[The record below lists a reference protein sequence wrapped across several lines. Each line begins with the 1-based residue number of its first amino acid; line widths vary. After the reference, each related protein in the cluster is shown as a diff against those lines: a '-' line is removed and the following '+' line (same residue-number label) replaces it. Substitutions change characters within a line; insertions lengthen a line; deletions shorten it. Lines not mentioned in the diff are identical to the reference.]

1 MLMRVCVTDIDTGE
15 VLFLRQFSPR
25 QRVRGLTLGSAPD
38 DDIQVTTLGREKLR
52 VILRGRK
59 SVLLT
64 QGFEPTATTM
74 QPSDRDFEL
83 RITSGSTLEID
94 GQRVEFAAA
103 GGATKPA
110 VAVKT
115 SATAAPPSSEDREA
129 KTCFARL
136 FLTLVQEL
144 ARMERGAE
152 AMMTE
157 FDMPAGDSG
166 GEPFEKWVF
175 SRLDDAANGRVDV
188 DELIRDVRRRFS
200 RLSTLQLVSFETLQ
214 DCVDR
219 VRMELDPTTIASKAT
234 PVQRFFSNLGAWR
247 RYLERY
253 NDAFASSQRFY
264 NEYVY
269 PTARTNWLRHLES
282 RKSIAVLKSAS

>member
-1 MLMRVCVTDIDTGE
+1 MRTISVVSVLALWLLPRASVTGEHTTMLMRVCVTDIETGE

-38 DDIQVTTLGREKLR
+38 DDIQVTTLGQQKLR

-64 QGFEPTATTM
+64 QGFQPTATTM
-74 QPSDRDFEL
+74 QASDREFEL
-83 RITSGSTLEID
+83 RVTSGSMLEID

-103 GGATKPA
+103 GGAGKSVAGTTATPA
-110 VAVKT
+110 AV
-115 SATAAPPSSEDREA
+115 PSTEDREA

-136 FLTLVQEL
+136 FLTLVHEL

-166 GEPFEKWVF
+166 SEPFDWARFVKEVLYLLPPLLALPLF
-175 SRLDDAANGRVDV
+175 VMALRRP
-188 DELIRDVRRRFS
+188 RRR
-200 RLSTLQLVSFETLQ
+200 RRQ
-214 DCVDR
+214 D
-219 VRMELDPTTIASKAT
+219 E
-234 PVQRFFSNLGAWR
+234 Q
-247 RYLERY
+247 
-253 NDAFASSQRFY
+253 
-264 NEYVY
+264 
-269 PTARTNWLRHLES
+269 
-282 RKSIAVLKSAS
+282 

>member
-1 MLMRVCVTDIDTGE
+1 MLMRVCVTDIETGE

-38 DDIQVTTLGREKLR
+38 DDIQVTTLGQQKLR

-64 QGFEPTATTM
+64 QGFQPTATTM
-74 QPSDRDFEL
+74 QASDREFEL
-83 RITSGSTLEID
+83 RVTSGSMLEID

-103 GGATKPA
+103 GGAGKSVAGTTATPA
-110 VAVKT
+110 AV
-115 SATAAPPSSEDREA
+115 PSTEDREA

-136 FLTLVQEL
+136 FLTLVHEL

-166 GEPFEKWVF
+166 SEPFEKWVF
-175 SRLDDAANGRVDV
+175 SRLDDAASGRVDV

-282 RKSIAVLKSAS
+282 RKSVAVLKSAS

>member
-1 MLMRVCVTDIDTGE
+1 MLMRVSVTDVQSGDI
-15 VLFLRQFSPR
+15 VFLRQFSAR
-25 QRVRGLTLGSAPD
+25 QRVKGLEIGSASD
-38 DDIQVTTLGREKLR
+38 ADIQVSSLGRQRLQV
-52 VILRGRK
+52 VIRGKK
-59 SVLLT
+59 SFLLT
-64 QGFEPTATTM
+64 QGLSPTSTTM
-74 QPSDRDFEL
+74 QPGDSETEL
-83 RITSGSTLEID
+83 RITSGSAFEIN
-94 GQRVEFAAA
+94 GQRIEFAAA
-103 GGATKPA
+103 NSSNAPAIAATE
-110 VAVKT
+110 
-115 SATAAPPSSEDREA
+115 EDREA

-136 FLTLVQEL
+136 FMTLVHEL
-144 ARMERGAE
+144 SRMERGAE

-157 FDMPAGDSG
+157 FDMPLGDAHS
-166 GEPFEKWVF
+166 EPFEKWVF
-175 SRLDDAANGRVDV
+175 SRLDDAANGRVDP

-214 DCVDR
+214 DCVER

-234 PVQRFFSNLGAWR
+234 AVQRFFSNLGAWR

-282 RKSIAVLKSAS
+282 RKSIAVLKTAS